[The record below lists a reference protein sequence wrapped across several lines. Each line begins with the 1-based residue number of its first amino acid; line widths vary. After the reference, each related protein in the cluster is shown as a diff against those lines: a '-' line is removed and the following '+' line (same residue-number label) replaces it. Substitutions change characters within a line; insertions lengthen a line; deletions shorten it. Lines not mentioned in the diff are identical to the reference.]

1 MERSLTLNT
10 LSLFPKTKK
19 NIRDEMKMT
28 TVHCW
33 DEYSHEEQQKIIE
46 ESQLMQTLSDYLE
59 AAITLQPG
67 WQVTYVFID
76 PTQKT
81 LGCKSFLVSY
91 LLQKAGLSNIRVSRQ
106 QYNLIETEEY
116 TYTQVKEALSIIPE
130 HPEWIKEFKEEYK
143 NNKTLNRFTWE
154 MTIEEL
160 RNYL

>member
-1 MERSLTLNT
+1 
-10 LSLFPKTKK
+10 
-19 NIRDEMKMT
+19 MT

-33 DEYSHEEQQKIIE
+33 DEYSYEEQQRIIE
-46 ESQLMQTLSDYLE
+46 ENQLMKTLSEYLE
-59 AAITLQPG
+59 AAVTFQSGWETTLI
-67 WQVTYVFID
+67 FID

-81 LGCKSFLVSY
+81 PGCKSFLVSY
-91 LLQKAGLSNIRVSRQ
+91 LLQKTGLKNIRVSRQ

-130 HPEWIKEFKEEYK
+130 HPEWITEFKDEYK

-160 RNYL
+160 LNYI